1 MTQSIDD
8 VPGTK
13 GANVNAS
20 LMEPTMPSR
29 TSHRRSSPTRGLSVT
44 ITVDDR
50 EIVTVRVEGQLDI
63 YTTTRLRQ
71 RMARF
76 DLGRGSVVIDVSGV
90 TLIDS
95 SGLGTLLS
103 LANRARVDGARL
115 PLICTPEVADIL
127 QIARLTDA
135 FDLTIVDGAATGG

>member
-1 MTQSIDD
+1 MTRWTNN

-20 LMEPTMPSR
+20 LMDPAAASSA
-29 TSHRRSSPTRGLSVT
+29 SHRRTSPARGLSVT
-44 ITVDDR
+44 VTVDAD
-50 EIVTVRVEGQLDI
+50 ETVTVRVEGHLDI
-63 YTTTRLRQ
+63 YTTTRLRN

-76 DLGRGSVVIDVSGV
+76 DLSSGSVVVDVSGV

-115 PLICTPEVADIL
+115 PLVCTPELADIL

-135 FDLTIVDGAATGG
+135 FDLTIRDAAAT